1 MTGDTEQSFLED
13 RISFVPEGKG
23 CANILMGVAVSCKTV
38 FALQVSYGEMGNN
51 TQRYARERD

>member
-51 TQRYARERD
+51 TQR